1 VLEVIGLDHWAEG
14 AYFALVDG
22 APLSAEEL
30 ESRTGIDAEILQGAL
45 LRLEDR
51 GLISRMPGR
60 PRRYTVLPPE
70 AAVEVLLLARERD
83 IQRLRSLAHQLAE
96 RHRKAR
102 AGGDATSLIEVI
114 NGPEAVA
121 RCGQQ
126 LFRRAEHEIRGI
138 DAPPYA
144 KASDGERVNSSRNI
158 AGPGVASRFIFGRP
172 ALLVPGAATRIEQ
185 DIVAGEQVR
194 FLPESPMKM
203 ILADEQAGLIP
214 LLATPQVLDSCI
226 LVHPSALLD
235 ALSTLF
241 ETLWQLAQPYDNSPH
256 EGLSTGEQRII
267 TLLAMG
273 LPDEAIARQLGVGH
287 RTVQRRVQVLL
298 ARLGASSRFQAGGLA
313 AARGWWDP
321 DGGAAKPVTSAG

>member
-1 VLEVIGLDHWAEG
+1 VLDVIGVDHWAEG
-14 AYFALVDG
+14 AYLALVDG

-30 ESRTGIDAEILQGAL
+30 ESRTGIEAETLQGAL

-60 PRRYTVLPPE
+60 PTRYTVLPPE

-83 IQRLRSLAHQLAE
+83 IQRVRALAHRLAE
-96 RHRKAR
+96 RHRKAK
-102 AGGDATSLIEVI
+102 GSGDATSLIEVI

-126 LFRRAEHEIRGI
+126 LFRRAEREIRGI

-158 AGPGVASRFIFGRP
+158 AGPGVASRFILGRP
-172 ALLVPGAATRIEQ
+172 ALAVPGAAERIEQ
-185 DIVAGEQVR
+185 DIAAGEQVR
-194 FLPESPMKM
+194 FLAESPMKM
-203 ILADEQAGLIP
+203 ILADDQAGLIP

-241 ETLWQLAQPYDNSPH
+241 ETMWQQAQPYVTETS
-256 EGLSTGEQRII
+256 EELSADEHRII
-267 TLLAMG
+267 ALLAMG

-287 RTVQRRVQVLL
+287 RTVQRRVQALL

-313 AARGWWDP
+313 AARGWWQP
-321 DGGAAKPVTSAG
+321 DGGRSKATPAA